1 MSDLVIGSS
10 SSVRGGLT
18 RRRLLALA
26 LVLIPAARALG
37 SEGQAGCPKT
47 SDGNHVWGP
56 WTDWQASYFKEDG
69 KCVKYEMRA
78 RTCRKCS
85 TSETDHKEN
94 YVSMSNCEEKP
105 KKKDPDSEQCS

>member
-1 MSDLVIGSS
+1 M
-10 SSVRGGLT
+10 RGGLT